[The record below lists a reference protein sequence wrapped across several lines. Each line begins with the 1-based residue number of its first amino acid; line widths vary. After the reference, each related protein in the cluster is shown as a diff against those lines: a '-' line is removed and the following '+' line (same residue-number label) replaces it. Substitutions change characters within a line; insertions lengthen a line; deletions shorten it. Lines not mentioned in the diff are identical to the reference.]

1 MGDLRLKDEQEVRH
15 GHEPAEDLVQEHADA
30 HAAPTG
36 DGSEPMSDLHGDPEQ
51 VIAQLQVQ
59 VEDLRGKWLRSQAD
73 FDNFRKRTRQERE
86 ELATFANAKLITD
99 LLPVLDHFSM
109 AVAAA
114 DAGGT
119 VDSLAKGVDMVY
131 KQLLGVMENAGL
143 RAMDP
148 IGQPFDPNR
157 HEAVMQEPVDG
168 VDAGHVAS
176 VLRTGYLLGER
187 VLRPAMVKIS
197 Q

>member
-1 MGDLRLKDEQEVRH
+1 MKEEQTTSPEAQDADLSVEEQEVP
-15 GHEPAEDLVQEHADA
+15 EAATVEQVADA
-30 HAAPTG
+30 HFA
-36 DGSEPMSDLHGDPEQ
+36 DLQ
-51 VIAQLQVQ
+51 AQ
-59 VEDLRGKWLRSQAD
+59 VEELRGKWLRTQAD

-86 ELATFANAKLITD
+86 DLALFANAKLITD
-99 LLPVLDHFSM
+99 LLPVLDHFAM
-109 AVAAA
+109 AVAASES
-114 DAGGT
+114 GGST
-119 VDSLAKGVDMVY
+119 DSLAKGVDMVY

-157 HEAVMQEPVDG
+157 HEAVMQEPVEG
-168 VDAGHVAS
+168 VQPGHVAS